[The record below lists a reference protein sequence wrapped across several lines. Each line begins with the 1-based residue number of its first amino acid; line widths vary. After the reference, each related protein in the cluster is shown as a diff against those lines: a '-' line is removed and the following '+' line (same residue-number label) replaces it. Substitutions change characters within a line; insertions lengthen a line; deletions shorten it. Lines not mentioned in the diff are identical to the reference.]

1 MRSPTYTVKL
11 PTSIKDDIQAIADIF
26 GIPSERK
33 TVEACIETV
42 TRLIL
47 ENKLDRLY
55 PYERDN
61 TTNNT
66 SASDGTAA
74 KE

>member
-1 MRSPTYTVKL
+1 MRAPTYTVKL
-11 PTSIKDDIQAIADIF
+11 PTSIKDDIQSIADIF

-55 PYERDN
+55 PYERES
-61 TTNNT
+61 TTDNT
-66 SASDGTAA
+66 SASDTAG